1 MNEWWCYLFGRGSHF
16 PLLEAAITLAF
27 TIVLSPP
34 NGMTSHTTTTATAHG
49 THDDEQEK
57 CDGESFVYRNVMG
70 FAESDDVT
78 CFVLLNIPFRGV
90 RTVREAS
97 IRFMGWAV

>member
-1 MNEWWCYLFGRGSHF
+1 M
-16 PLLEAAITLAF
+16 
-27 TIVLSPP
+27 
-34 NGMTSHTTTTATAHG
+34 
-49 THDDEQEK
+49 
-57 CDGESFVYRNVMG
+57 YRNVMG

>member
-1 MNEWWCYLFGRGSHF
+1 MLSAIGWLVGIWCRLLWEKRSEMNEWWCYLFGRGSHF

-49 THDDEQEK
+49 THDDE
-57 CDGESFVYRNVMG
+57 
-70 FAESDDVT
+70 
-78 CFVLLNIPFRGV
+78 
-90 RTVREAS
+90 
-97 IRFMGWAV
+97 